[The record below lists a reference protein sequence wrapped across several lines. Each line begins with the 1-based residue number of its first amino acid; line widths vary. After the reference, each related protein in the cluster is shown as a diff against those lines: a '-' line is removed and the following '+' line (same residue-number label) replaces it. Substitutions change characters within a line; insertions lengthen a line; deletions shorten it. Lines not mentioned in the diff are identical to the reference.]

1 MSQISLILRSRPV
14 FVLLYCVFILFLATN
29 VVSVFSTDFRISVP
43 GLAFAIVPTAAVGA
57 VFASYWFYMTQ
68 MTDAQMPIRL
78 EWPTFSLKLTIF
90 LTTACGSAAV
100 VVVLLGNFH
109 TSPAGIMV
117 SLIYGIGLVAVLISS
132 AIRPHLGICAM
143 ILTLPFAFL
152 LHINLRSTTDTNSF
166 GYIVIN
172 PEIVLIFA
180 TATAVFTG
188 LLLKNKGPVFTKI
201 DIAMAIFLGGS
212 LIALLVSPDISH
224 SSKVLLTG
232 TWIPVLAY
240 YSLVNGIR
248 TRREFLHVLSSLL
261 FSFLI
266 IGGYSLLT
274 FQRLI
279 SVEGLAGGEQRLAQL
294 VLNPGVFAVL
304 LTLILPLL
312 IALAVSSAVPPKFRL
327 ALTLISVILLVE
339 LISTQTRGA
348 WVGFAVSVLVL
359 LTYGEA
365 RRALLKAI
373 PVITAASLF
382 GWGFFSRMLADRTG
396 SPSEIIQ
403 SASATERFET
413 WRSAWQ
419 MIIHNPVF
427 GVGPG
432 MFRDTYYQYQVGFV
446 ASFADLGTNAH
457 SLLLNIWAETGT
469 AAIIGFSGL
478 VFFTLLGGYNLFR
491 SSLIPLEKSIALGL
505 FAGLIGFLV
514 SASLFGAL
522 LASFTSG
529 KLFFSSG
536 NTIYLF
542 MVLALTVVLTRMKN
556 HPQDDMSTAESKR
569 LESSLDPIR

>member
-68 MTDAQMPIRL
+68 MRDAQLPIRL

-90 LTTACGSAAV
+90 LTIACGSAAI

-132 AIRPHLGICAM
+132 TIRPHLGICAM

-152 LHINLRSTTDTNSF
+152 LHINLRSATDTNSF

-180 TATAVFTG
+180 TSIAVFTG
-188 LLLKNKGPVFTKI
+188 LLLKNKSPVFTKI

-304 LTLILPLL
+304 LTLILPLS

-382 GWGFFSRMLADRTG
+382 GWGFFSQMLADRTG
-396 SPSEIIQ
+396 SPSELIQ
-403 SASATERFET
+403 SASATERFEA

-419 MIIHNPVF
+419 MIIHNPLF